1 MRREEEI
8 METIS
13 INKTF
18 SSLEECK
25 EWEDKNFPDNKYQGR
40 PIVMVQHCG
49 SVFDKEVKLESV
61 YVL

>member
-1 MRREEEI
+1 MEEI
-8 METIS
+8 Q

-18 SSLEECK
+18 ASLEECK

-40 PIVMVQHCG
+40 VIVMTQHCG
-49 SVFDKEVKLESV
+49 TVFDEEVRLESV

>member
-1 MRREEEI
+1 